1 MSAITAQYNPRKS
14 LHRRGTK
21 VLRKK
26 PVASMDARK
35 VSSQFTLR
43 KKIDERFRVFYVK
56 MWLYEAKA
64 T

>member
-1 MSAITAQYNPRKS
+1 
-14 LHRRGTK
+14 
-21 VLRKK
+21 
-26 PVASMDARK
+26 MDARK
-35 VSSQFTLR
+35 VSSRSSDLR